1 MNVPLDMG
9 SNTIQAVAVD
19 RAGNSAT
26 TQINVVRQAPQ
37 PGQIQLI
44 SGNNQTG
51 TIGTALVTSLVI
63 ALTDVSGRAAAN
75 KAVIF
80 SVTQNNG
87 MLSVK
92 VGTPAAQPMP
102 TTNPPLPPTTP

>member
-26 TQINVVRQAPQ
+26 TQINVIRQAPQ

-44 SGNNQTG
+44 SGNNQMG
-51 TIGTALVTSLVI
+51 TIGTAVPAPLVV
-63 ALTDVSGRAAAN
+63 ALTDASGNPAAN
-75 KAVIF
+75 KSVIF
-80 SVTQNNG
+80 TVTQNNG
-87 MLSVK
+87 MLTAS
-92 VGTPAAQPMP
+92 GGPPAASVMA
-102 TTNPPLPPTTP
+102 TTNAQGQATL